1 MTIKCPCE
9 NCIVFAMCLNKPTL
23 TMLGCKL
30 MIKYLH
36 TEDIYQKHSRLTFV
50 KALFKKHNM
59 SVKLV
64 LSLIQD
70 IETFMD
76 YQRKRNSH

>member
-1 MTIKCPCE
+1 MNCPCE
-9 NCIVFAMCLNKPTL
+9 NCVVFAMCLSKPIIDL
-23 TMLGCKL
+23 LSCKL
-30 MIKYLH
+30 MLEYLH
-36 TEDIYQKHSRLTFV
+36 IEDIYQKHSRLTFV
-50 KALFKKHNM
+50 KTLFKKHNM

-76 YQRKRNSH
+76 YQRKRNSHL